1 MKHKIYFFFLLCTI
15 LFFSCNTDVKEFTYI
30 HFQMQFDETQ
40 ERLNNLGE
48 PSTVPAGNATQTP
61 LMHKMS
67 VHYIEL
73 VPDEF
78 TPYKDGLII
87 YKAFETFD
95 GGQLSIDFDSSVVV
109 GENTDVFSAN
119 VNKIT
124 PGTYKYIRVS
134 LAYQNYDVD
143 FNVVNIPTI
152 GDLNGQSGT
161 IASFIGFRTYI
172 RQLTV
177 NSLTTDIYANKDQG
191 FWAFETQLTEP
202 YSAYNAIYTG
212 QAPAGATTV
221 VNPLHATAP
230 VPSGSCVIT
239 GKFAEPLVI
248 TGDENDDETLQDLFV
263 TLSFSINESFE
274 WTDTNANGQWDIDAT
289 STSATEQV
297 VDMGVRGLIPSW
309 EWRDN

>member
-1 MKHKIYFFFLLCTI
+1 
-15 LFFSCNTDVKEFTYI
+15 
-30 HFQMQFDETQ
+30 MQFDETQ

-61 LMHKMS
+61 LMHTMS

-78 TPYKDGLII
+78 TPYKDGLIV

-95 GGQLSIDFDSSVVV
+95 GGALSIDFDSAVVV
-109 GENTDVFSAN
+109 GENTDVFLAN

-152 GDLNGQSGT
+152 GDLNNQSGT

-177 NSLTTDIYANKDQG
+177 NALSTDIYANKDQG
-191 FWAFETQLTEP
+191 FWAFETLLTAP

-230 VPSGSCVIT
+230 VPAGSCVIT

-263 TLSFSINESFE
+263 TLSFSTNQSFE

-289 STSATEQV
+289 NTTATEQV
-297 VDMGVRGLIPSW
+297 VDMGVRGLIPNW
-309 EWRDN
+309 EWREN